1 MSLGSVFF
9 LTQFTH
15 FLFPLITWIS
25 IYLDFFFLFD
35 MHNTVSVFGG
45 VLVSLIQS
53 KTECPLMAWP
63 CPPRRIKPLFF
74 TDYNHY
80 FFFFA
85 EFCIFSY
92 PGVYFQVFFL
102 RNINWKLYYLNLHIL
117 KYLLFVFVQ
126 DSLPG
131 VLVLFPSKH
140 LETDHLKMPSVI

>member
-35 MHNTVSVFGG
+35 MRNTVSVFGG

-80 FFFFA
+80 FFFCRVLHF
-85 EFCIFSY
+85 FISRSIFSSFFFKKY
-92 PGVYFQVFFL
+92 KLKVILPQSAYFK
-102 RNINWKLYYLNLHIL
+102 I
-117 KYLLFVFVQ
+117 
-126 DSLPG
+126 SLICLCTRQLARGSSP
-131 VLVLFPSKH
+131 FPFKTLGSW
-140 LETDHLKMPSVI
+140 SS